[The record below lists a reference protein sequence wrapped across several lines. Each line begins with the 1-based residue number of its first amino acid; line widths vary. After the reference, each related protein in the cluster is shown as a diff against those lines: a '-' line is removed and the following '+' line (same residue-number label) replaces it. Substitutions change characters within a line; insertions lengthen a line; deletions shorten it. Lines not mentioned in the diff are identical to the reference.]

1 MPPESFS
8 RKGEASQDQCSA
20 CPDARSMDASPLPI
34 IITAQST
41 FALAGLPTVRVVL
54 TAGLHLTDGCHLKVS
69 VVRAK
74 HPKECTPHPHKPGYG
89 CFAPTN
95 NYYRPVHLCSR
106 RSPDRASGIDRRSPP
121 HTLKS
126 PGSFGRKGEASK
138 ERTPHPHKP
147 GYGCFA
153 LPIIITAQ
161 STFALAGLPT
171 ARVVLTEGLLLK
183 AQCHLFVPDVRAKH
197 PKISAQ
203 PALMRAVWMLR
214 PYQ

>member
-1 MPPESFS
+1 MPFVCSG
-8 RKGEASQDQCSA
+8 RKGEASQEQRSA
-20 CPDARSMDASPLPI
+20 CPDARSMDASP
-34 IITAQST
+34 
-41 FALAGLPTVRVVL
+41 
-54 TAGLHLTDGCHLKVS
+54 
-69 VVRAK
+69 
-74 HPKECTPHPHKPGYG
+74 
-89 CFAPTN
+89 
-95 NYYRPVHLCSR
+95 
-106 RSPDRASGIDRRSPP
+106 
-121 HTLKS
+121 
-126 PGSFGRKGEASK
+126 
-138 ERTPHPHKP
+138 
-147 GYGCFA
+147 

>member
-1 MPPESFS
+1 MTTHILFLDSRRSCEAPQHRSCVWADRASGIDRRSPSRSSMPFVCSG
-8 RKGEASQDQCSA
+8 RKGEASQEQRSA
-20 CPDARSMDASPLPI
+20 CPDAHSMDASPLPI

-106 RSPDRASGIDRRSPP
+106 RSPDRASGINRRSPP

-138 ERTPHPHKP
+138 RTHAASP
-147 GYGCFA
+147 
-153 LPIIITAQ
+153 Q
-161 STFALAGLPT
+161 
-171 ARVVLTEGLLLK
+171 AR
-183 AQCHLFVPDVRAKH
+183 
-197 PKISAQ
+197 
-203 PALMRAVWMLR
+203 VWMLR